1 MTMPSVDVFNGDA
14 DGICALVQLRLHTP
28 RPDARLVTGVKR
40 DTCLLDRLIGVVDS
54 EITVLDISLDRN
66 REDLERLLAAG
77 NHILYIDH
85 HYSGALPDSSGLDAR
100 IDPSPHVCTALLV
113 DRMLAGQFS
122 SWAITG
128 AFGDNLNEVAS
139 THAEETGLDADAIR
153 RLHEVGLL
161 LNYNGYGS
169 SLSDLFVHPADLFA
183 EALRFADPLVF
194 YRDSKLLDKIR
205 RGYHDDMQR
214 VADLQPMRT
223 GPAGRVFQLPEAQWA
238 RRVVG
243 VFSNQIARDQPDM
256 AHAVLTA
263 NPDSSWL
270 VSVRA
275 PLATRQGADALCR
288 QFSTG
293 GGRAGAAGINRLA
306 SQDLEMFLSRFF
318 HHFS

>member
-1 MTMPSVDVFNGDA
+1 MYSIDVFNGDA
-14 DGICALVQLRLHTP
+14 DGICALVQLRLHIP
-28 RPDARLVTGVKR
+28 RANARLITGVKR
-40 DTCLLDRLIGVVDS
+40 DVRLLGRLTEVVDG

-77 NHILYIDH
+77 NRILYIDH
-85 HYSGALPDSSGLDAR
+85 HFSGVLPVSPRLDAH
-100 IDPSPHVCTALLV
+100 IDPSSDVCTALLV
-113 DRMLAGQFS
+113 DRMLAGQYS
-122 SWAITG
+122 SWAIAG
-128 AFGDNLNEVAS
+128 AFGDNLDEVAL
-139 THAEETGLDADAIR
+139 TLAERKGLDAATIR
-153 RLHEVGLL
+153 SLHEVGLL

-169 SLSDLFVHPADLFA
+169 SLSDLLVDPADLFA

-194 YRDSKLLDKIR
+194 HRDSTLLQKIR
-205 RGYHDDMQR
+205 RGYHDDMER
-214 VADLQPMRT
+214 VADLRPMRI
-223 GPAGRVFQLPEAQWA
+223 GPTGRVFQLPEADWA

-243 VFSNQIARDQPDM
+243 VFSNQIARDRPEM

-263 NPDSSWL
+263 NQDSSWL

-306 SQDLEMFLSRFF
+306 PQDLEMFLSRFF
-318 HHFS
+318 QHFS